1 MLLRKKQQ
9 AQNYVSREDGLIV
22 QIFNASEK
30 TSPEKFTQTDI
41 ARFFDEKV
49 SQVLMQVIGLEKV
62 KIKIFEYLDNKGI
75 LGDFFKGFVFRE
87 V

>member
-9 AQNYVSREDGLIV
+9 AQNYVSREDGLIG
-22 QIFNASEK
+22 QTFYASEK
-30 TSPEKFTQTDI
+30 TSPKKFTQTDI
-41 ARFFDEKV
+41 ARFFNAKV
-49 SQVLMQVIGLEKV
+49 SQVLMQNIRLEKI